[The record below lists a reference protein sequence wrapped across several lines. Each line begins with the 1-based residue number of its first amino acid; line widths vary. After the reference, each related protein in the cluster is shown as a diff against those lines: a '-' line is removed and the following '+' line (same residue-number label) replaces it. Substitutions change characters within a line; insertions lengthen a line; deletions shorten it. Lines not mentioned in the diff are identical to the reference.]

1 VAPNLEEL
9 RTRDLFRHRKLRRPF
24 FSMFLAWFGFGVG
37 FYGISLMLPHLF
49 VEETVDSVIVDLSDS
64 GARLLSAADDCG
76 SQTFDFLSIAKSNA
90 GQILGL
96 FFSISF
102 IDRWGRKPVQMLS
115 YGLSGICVLGLG
127 FPNMLGKDMIL
138 AITAVSLA
146 AQMAGSCST
155 WTHTPELF
163 PTNVRGAANALCNSG
178 ARLGAALS
186 TFVIG
191 DLVPVL
197 PTAVILAA
205 VCLLSVIGVAGV
217 KETAGS
223 SLDESKVSDEDDD
236 SIAARDPK
244 FALKDVKITTTKD
257 LATA

>member
-1 VAPNLEEL
+1 
-9 RTRDLFRHRKLRRPF
+9 
-24 FSMFLAWFGFGVG
+24 VG

-49 VEETVDSVIVDLSDS
+49 VEESVDSVTLDLSES
-64 GARLLSAADDCG
+64 GARLLSAAADCG
-76 SQTFDFLSIAKSNA
+76 SQNFDFMAIAKSNA

-102 IDRWGRKPVQMLS
+102 IDRWGRKAVQMLS
-115 YGLSGICVLGLG
+115 YSLSGICVLGLG
-127 FPNMLGKDMIL
+127 FPDLLGKDLIL

-197 PTAVILAA
+197 PTAVILAV
-205 VCLLSVIGVAGV
+205 VCFLSVIGVAGV

-223 SLDESKVSDEDDD
+223 HLDDSKVADESDPGVATK
-236 SIAARDPK
+236 DPK
-244 FALKDVKITTTKD
+244 FAVKDGKITAKD
-257 LATA
+257 LTAA